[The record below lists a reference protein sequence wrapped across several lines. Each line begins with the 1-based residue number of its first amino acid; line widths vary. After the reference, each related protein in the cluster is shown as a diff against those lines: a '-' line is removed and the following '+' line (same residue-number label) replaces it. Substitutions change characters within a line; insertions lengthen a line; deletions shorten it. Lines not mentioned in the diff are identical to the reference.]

1 MTPAATS
8 SPVASIFIFFS
19 LSMVSGSAQRKRG
32 ESNAPTPDS
41 VPRRRRLLATLEVV
55 RSVEAVP
62 GGASGGA
69 AAFPAQARAPAAAV
83 VLVLELALHLFEA
96 AALVARAAFP
106 ADPIRRMIVVEVI
119 ARLEVGL
126 RSVVL
131 APVRFLARG
140 VQQLGDAAGRPQAV
154 EAPPPLGAGP
164 IGLPLGLAAIG
175 CRCHCALLLEISLR
189 NSQITCRHENHLH
202 RHTAPHGAHPATH
215 RARISASQ
223 AGGGRYRHR

>member
-41 VPRRRRLLATLEVV
+41 VPRRRRLLAALEVV
-55 RSVEAVP
+55 RGVEAVP
-62 GGASGGA
+62 GGAGGGA

-83 VLVLELALHLFEA
+83 VLGLELALHLVEA

-106 ADPIRRMIVVEVI
+106 PGPIRRMIVVEVI
-119 ARLEVGL
+119 ARLEVRL
-126 RSVVL
+126 RRVVFV
-131 APVRFLARG
+131 PGRFLARR

-154 EAPPPLGAGP
+154 EAAPPLGTGP
-164 IGLPLGLAAIG
+164 VGLPLGLAAIAS
-175 CRCHCALLLEISLR
+175 RCHCALLLETSFR
-189 NSQITCRHENHLH
+189 NSQITCRQED
-202 RHTAPHGAHPATH
+202 
-215 RARISASQ
+215 
-223 AGGGRYRHR
+223 Y